1 MIKLRLLVCC
11 LICIYQSFAQ
21 DDMNAVKKAFEN
33 FERDAQLKYAISSI
47 TVAEAETGKI
57 VFEKNGNY
65 GLAPAS
71 SMKIITAAAALD
83 LLGSN
88 FRFKTSFK
96 IFTGKDGQ
104 QKILVTGSGDPTL
117 GSTRYG
123 ATTKEV
129 IADSL
134 RKKLKQKN
142 ISSFTGKWYTT
153 ASTLSQ
159 QIPAEW
165 IWEDIGNYY
174 GASSAL
180 LNWNENQ
187 YTIWLQPG
195 KREGDP
201 VKILSLEPGIDLAV
215 HSELKTGTAQS
226 GDNAYIFFNPDAK
239 GVTIKGNVPCCRE
252 RFSINGAV
260 PSPAEYA
267 LSEMAASVGGT
278 RGNGKWVDIEPDG
291 SSALLYDHLS
301 PKLDS
306 IIYWFMRKSIN
317 LYGESLLYAVGGHGI
332 NSREAG
338 ISRLKKFWQQKSIDS
353 NALAIVDGSGLS
365 PANRVTTTA
374 MSGILVYARK
384 QAWFP
389 AYHRAFSESN
399 GMKVKSGTIGGVRAY
414 AGYFE
419 GRNGKHYC
427 FSFIVN
433 NYTGSVTT
441 LSNKMFAVLNTLKK

>member
-1 MIKLRLLVCC
+1 
-11 LICIYQSFAQ
+11 
-21 DDMNAVKKAFEN
+21 MNAIKKAFEN
-33 FERDAQLKYAISSI
+33 FERDIQLKYAVSSI

-88 FRFKTSFK
+88 FRFKTSFQ

-104 QKILVTGSGDPTL
+104 QNIVVTGSGDPTL
-117 GSTRYG
+117 GSTRFR
-123 ATTKEV
+123 ATTGAV
-129 IADSL
+129 LADSL
-134 RKKLKQKN
+134 RNKLKQKN
-142 ISSFTGKWYTT
+142 ISSFRGKWYSA
-153 ASTLSQ
+153 ASTITHH
-159 QIPAEW
+159 IPAEW
-165 IWEDIGNYY
+165 IWEDIANYY

-195 KREGDP
+195 KQKGDP
-201 VKILSLEPGIDLAV
+201 VKILALEPVMDLAV
-215 HSELKTGTAQS
+215 RNELITGTAES

-239 GVTIKGNVPCCRE
+239 GITIKGAVPCCRD

-260 PSPAEYA
+260 PSPPQYA
-267 LSEMAASVGGT
+267 LSEMSTAVGGT
-278 RGNGKWVDIEPDG
+278 PGTGEWMDIASGVSP
-291 SSALLYDHLS
+291 ALLYDHLS

-317 LYGESLLYAVGGHGI
+317 LYGESLLHAIGGAGGI
-332 NSREAG
+332 KEAG
-338 ISRLKKFWQQKSIDS
+338 ISGLKKFWQQKGIDS

-365 PANRVTTTA
+365 PANRVTTKA
-374 MSGILVYARK
+374 MNAILVYARK

-389 AYHRAFSESN
+389 SYYPAFAETN

-419 GRNGKHYC
+419 TRSGKQYC

-433 NYTGSVTT
+433 NYTGSVTA
-441 LSNKMFAVLNTLKK
+441 LSSKMFAVLNTLKK

>member
-11 LICIYQSFAQ
+11 LICIYRLHGQ
-21 DDMNAVKKAFEN
+21 DDMIAIKKAFEN
-33 FERDAQLKYAISSI
+33 FERDIQLKYAVSAI
-47 TVAEAETGKI
+47 TVAEAASGRI

-83 LLGSN
+83 LLGNN

-96 IFTGKDGQ
+96 LFSAQDGQ
-104 QKILVTGSGDPTL
+104 QNIVVTGSGDPTL
-117 GSTRYG
+117 GSTRFRS
-123 ATTKEV
+123 TTGEF

-134 RKKLKQKN
+134 RNKLKQKN
-142 ISSFTGKWYTT
+142 ISSFRGKWYSTT
-153 ASTLSQ
+153 STIAH
-159 QIPAEW
+159 QIPSEW

-195 KREGDP
+195 KKKGDN
-201 VKILSLEPGIDLAV
+201 VKILSFAPRIDLAV
-215 HSELKTGTAQS
+215 RNELLTGTAES

-239 GVTIKGNVPCCRE
+239 GITIKGTVPCCRE
-252 RFSINGAV
+252 RFSIDGAV
-260 PSPAEYA
+260 PSPPQYA
-267 LSEMAASVGGT
+267 LNELSIAVGGT
-278 RGNGKWVDIEPDG
+278 PGTGEWIEI
-291 SSALLYDHLS
+291 SSGQSTSVLYDHFS

-317 LYGESLLYAVGGHGI
+317 LYGESLLYAIGGAE

-338 ISRLKKFWQQKSIDS
+338 IQGLKKFWQQKGIDS

-365 PANRVTTTA
+365 PADRVTSKA
-374 MSGILVYARK
+374 MNSVLLYARK
-384 QAWFP
+384 QSWFP
-389 AYHRAFSESN
+389 SYYRAFTETN

-419 GRNGKHYC
+419 SRSGKQYC

-433 NYTGSVTT
+433 NYTGSVSALTA
-441 LSNKMFAVLNTLKK
+441 KMFAVLNTLKH

>member
-11 LICIYQSFAQ
+11 LICIYPSFAQ
-21 DDMNAVKKAFEN
+21 DDVNAIKKAFEN
-33 FERDAQLKYAISSI
+33 FERDSQLKYAVSSI
-47 TVAEAETGKI
+47 TIAEAETGKI

-104 QKILVTGSGDPTL
+104 QYIVVAGSGDPTL
-117 GSTRYG
+117 GSTRFRL
-123 ATTKEV
+123 TTKEV
-129 IADSL
+129 LADSL
-134 RKKLKQKN
+134 RNKLKQKN
-142 ISSFTGKWYTT
+142 IVSFSGKWYSTT
-153 ASTLSQ
+153 STITH

-174 GASSAL
+174 GASSSL

-195 KREGDP
+195 KKKGEA
-201 VKILSLEPGIDLAV
+201 VKILSLDPKIDLAV
-215 HSELKTGTAQS
+215 RNELITGTAES
-226 GDNAYIFFNPDAK
+226 GDNAYIFFSPDAK
-239 GVTIKGNVPCCRE
+239 GITIRGSVPCCKD

-260 PSPAEYA
+260 PAPAQYA
-267 LSEMAASVGGT
+267 LSEISTAVGGT
-278 RGNGKWVDIEPDG
+278 PGIGEWTDDNSGG
-291 SSALLYDHLS
+291 SSVLLYNHLS

-317 LYGESLLYAVGGHGI
+317 LYGESLLYAVGEAVT
-332 NSREAG
+332 RESG
-338 ISRLKKFWQQKSIDS
+338 ISALKKYWQQKGIDS

-365 PANRVTTTA
+365 PANRVTTKA
-374 MSGILVYARK
+374 MNGILVYARK
-384 QAWFP
+384 QSWFP
-389 AYHRAFSESN
+389 AYYRAFTETN
-399 GMKVKSGTIGGVRAY
+399 GLKVKSGTIGGVRAY

-419 GRNGKHYC
+419 SKSGKQYC

-433 NYTGSVTT
+433 NYTGSVTA
-441 LSNKMFAVLNTLKK
+441 LSTKMFAVLNALKK